1 LTSVAGR
8 PVEGRGYS
16 QLKNMELGYLNSVR
30 KQFEYY
36 KSVGEKTFDQLDEG
50 DFFWQFNEESNSIA
64 IIVNHLSGNMKSR
77 WTDFLTSDGEKEWRN
92 RDSEFES
99 VIRSKEELLIKWND
113 GWKCLFEALD
123 SINLENFKTKI
134 FIRNQGHSIVEAVN
148 RQFAHYSYHIGQI
161 VYIGRM
167 LKGNAWKSLTIPKG
181 ESANFN
187 TVKFSKGKH
196 DGHFS
201 DDLK

>member
-1 LTSVAGR
+1 MR
-8 PVEGRGYS
+8 I
-16 QLKNMELGYLNSVR
+16 ELEYLNSIK

-36 KSVGEKTFDQLDEG
+36 KSVGEKTFAQLDEK

-92 RDSEFES
+92 RDLEFES
-99 VIRSKEELLIKWND
+99 VIKTKEQLISKWND
-113 GWKCLFEALD
+113 GWKCLFDALN
-123 SINLENFKTKI
+123 SVNKENFDTEI
-134 FIRNQGHSIVEAVN
+134 FIRNQSHSILEAIN

-161 VYIGRM
+161 AFIGRM
-167 LKGNAWKSLTIPKG
+167 IKGTEWKSLTIPKG
-181 ESANFN
+181 NSSDFN
-187 TVKFSKGKH
+187 KEKFSKGKH
-196 DGHFS
+196 GGHFS